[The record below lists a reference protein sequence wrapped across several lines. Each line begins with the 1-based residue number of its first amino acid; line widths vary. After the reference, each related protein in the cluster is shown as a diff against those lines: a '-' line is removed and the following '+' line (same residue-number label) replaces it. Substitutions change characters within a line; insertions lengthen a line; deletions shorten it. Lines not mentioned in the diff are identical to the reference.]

1 MLDKP
6 RTEGPIPR
14 APIAE
19 TCGAPREPA
28 KDLKSMAICAF
39 GLGEGAEGAGARRA
53 MRPINLERRARFARV
68 DA

>member
-6 RTEGPIPR
+6 RTDGPIPR

-19 TCGAPREPA
+19 TCVAPLERA
-28 KDLKSMAICAF
+28 NDLKTTAMCAF
-39 GLGEGAEGAGARRA
+39 GLGERVEGAGPRRA
-53 MRPINLERRARFARV
+53 MRPINLERRARFARF